1 MTVTKFGTVREFLD
15 CFKSYNTNFIRVLD
29 NKTDETFTA
38 FDEDE
43 ALEEF
48 APVLDMEV
56 TSVLNT
62 FFETNEDGDGL
73 FPGLELEVN

>member
-1 MTVTKFGTVREFLD
+1 MTEKTVLTVRDFLD
-15 CFKSYNTNFIRVLD
+15 SFRSDSTNFIRVLD

-73 FPGLELEVN
+73 FPGYELEVN

>member
-1 MTVTKFGTVREFLD
+1 MTEKTLLTVRDFLD
-15 CFKSYNTNFIRVLD
+15 SFRSDSTNFIRVLD

-73 FPGLELEVN
+73 FPGYELEVN

>member
-1 MTVTKFGTVREFLD
+1 MTERFGTVREFLGQFRSD
-15 CFKSYNTNFIRVLD
+15 SVDFIRVRD
-29 NKTDETFTA
+29 NKTGETFTA

-62 FFETNEDGDGL
+62 FFDTNEDGDGL
-73 FPGLELEVN
+73 WPGYELEVN